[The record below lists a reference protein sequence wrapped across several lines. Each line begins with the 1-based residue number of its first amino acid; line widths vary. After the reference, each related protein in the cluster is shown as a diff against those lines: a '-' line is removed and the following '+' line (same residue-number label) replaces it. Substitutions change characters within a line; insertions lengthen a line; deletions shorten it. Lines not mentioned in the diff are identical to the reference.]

1 MILHYISLHFQH
13 DNINVFI
20 GVSLESPNTCI
31 FMKYAERG
39 SLADVLS
46 SAQMKLTWD
55 FKLSIANDIAL
66 GMKFLHSSEIG

>member
-1 MILHYISLHFQH
+1 MHFQH

-31 FMKYAERG
+31 FMKYAQRG
-39 SLADVLS
+39 SLADVLGLED
-46 SAQMKLTWD
+46 MKLTWD

-66 GMKFLHSSEIG
+66 GMKLLHSSEIG